1 MDYGKPIL
9 WVRNDRDSH
18 RVVSDQ
24 HGTRFES
31 ASGSAGRVIAGVF
44 FLVLASLPISLSTYL
59 LSGAEE
65 TNASEVPD
73 ECWEDQV
80 EIQVGANPLYCLTIA
95 EVSTIISLEVSEDQH
110 IREEI
115 QDIEDDA
122 TTYVDTYRWE
132 EVDSSVV
139 YGFIWDG
146 IYNCV
151 RFIPEFNLE
160 EDWTVESLHGP
171 FSYPEWCGTDYT
183 DEEERTFEEGAH
195 PFDGVLMYDAYD
207 TYEMTEFLPRVIVAD
222 NKFSYQLLES
232 KAKVVSDRADWLTSD
247 AIPSEMLCCTLPLGL
262 LFLFAADR
270 RRKVFVIDRS
280 SQRITR
286 KRAGPLP
293 SFSTTW
299 SNVDFNSVQL
309 VRSVRIKEHTSGGGE
324 DGPVKHWTTS
334 HPGVNLVLPMEQSIQ
349 TLFFFEDGNDVSV
362 HENVL
367 KDLMNVMGAD
377 LDEHLAHGTML
388 NIAEGDRGAE
398 DRPTLQYLAESNG
411 VSKWDDDTANFIIG
425 WYYESDPHF
434 IEKYPQFEEDPEFML
449 EPHGNRPY
457 KGMYI
462 RPLYEG
468 AGLTSVRS
476 TEDAQRLLD
485 HLLAL
490 RDEETKEKEKET
502 RAGKTTKG
510 GTVDETETSERPAT
524 INKGG
529 PWGYG
534 PIEEEIPPATVP
546 KDDGSTEN
554 APTGSFWSFDEA
566 GEP

>member
-44 FLVLASLPISLSTYL
+44 LLLLASLPISLSIYL

-65 TNASEVPD
+65 TYASEVLD
-73 ECWEDQV
+73 ECWEYQV
-80 EIQVGANPLYCLTIA
+80 EIQVGANPLYCLETLDD
-95 EVSTIISLEVSEDQH
+95 STIISVEVSDDQH

-115 QDIEDDA
+115 QDIEDET

-132 EVDSSVV
+132 EVDSSIVF
-139 YGFIWDG
+139 GFIYDG
-146 IYNCV
+146 TYHCF
-151 RFIPEFNLE
+151 RSIPESNLE
-160 EDWTVESLHGP
+160 EDWTVESLPGLYR
-171 FSYPEWCGTDYT
+171 FSYPLWCGDDYT

-195 PFDGVLMYDAYD
+195 PFDGVWMYDADDPY
-207 TYEMTEFLPRVIVAD
+207 TMTEFLPRVKVED
-222 NKFSYQLLES
+222 NKFTYQLLES
-232 KAKVVSDRADWLTSD
+232 KAKVVSDRADSVTT
-247 AIPSEMLCCTLPLGL
+247 IPFEMLCCSLPLGL
-262 LFLFAADR
+262 VILFAADR

-286 KRAGPLP
+286 KRAGSLP

-309 VRSVRIKEHTSGGGE
+309 VRRVRFREHTSGGGE
-324 DGPVKHWTTS
+324 DGPVRSWTTS
-334 HPGVNLVLPMEQSIQ
+334 HPGVNLVLRMEQTIQ

-367 KDLMNVMGAD
+367 KDLMKVMGAD
-377 LDEHLAHGTML
+377 LEEHADHGVML
-388 NIAEGDRGAE
+388 NIAASFKGPE

-425 WYYESDPHF
+425 WYYESDP
-434 IEKYPQFEEDPEFML
+434 YRPRNNRDPEYML
-449 EPHGNRPY
+449 EPHGDRPY
-457 KGMYI
+457 KEMYI

-468 AGLTSVRS
+468 AGLTTVRS

-490 RDEETKEKEKET
+490 RDEKTQEKENEIHAKKATEG
-502 RAGKTTKG
+502 A
-510 GTVDETETSERPAT
+510 TVYETEPSERPAP
-524 INKGG
+524 IDKGG

-534 PIEEEIPPATVP
+534 PVEEKIPPATVP
-546 KDDGSTEN
+546 EGEKGEEN
-554 APTGSFWSFDEA
+554 APTGSFWTFDDVEK
-566 GEP
+566 P

>member
-1 MDYGKPIL
+1 MDHGEPIL
-9 WVRNDRDSH
+9 WVKNDRDSH

-44 FLVLASLPISLSTYL
+44 LLVLASLPISFSIYL

-65 TNASEVPD
+65 TDLPEVSD
-73 ECWEDQV
+73 ECWGYQV
-80 EIQVGANPLYCLTIA
+80 EIQVGANPPYCLETLGY
-95 EVSTIISLEVSEDQH
+95 STIISLEVSEDQH

-115 QDIEDDA
+115 QDREDDA
-122 TTYVDTYRWE
+122 TTYVNTYRWE
-132 EVDSSVV
+132 EVDSSIV

-160 EDWTVESLHGP
+160 EDWTVASLDGP
-171 FSYPEWCGTDYT
+171 FSYPEWCDTDYI

-195 PFDGVLMYDAYD
+195 PFDGVWMYDAYD
-207 TYEMTEFLPRVIVAD
+207 IESMTEFLPRLKVED
-222 NKFSYQLLES
+222 NKETYEELVS
-232 KAKVVSDRADWLTSD
+232 KALVASNRADSLD
-247 AIPSEMLCCTLPLGL
+247 AGAISSEMLCCSLPLGL
-262 LFLFAADR
+262 VFLFAADR

-286 KRAGPLP
+286 KRAGSWP

-299 SNVDFNSVQL
+299 SRVDFNSVQL

-324 DGPVKHWTTS
+324 DGPTKHWTTS

-349 TLFFFEDGNDVSV
+349 TLFFFEDGNDASV

-367 KDLMNVMGAD
+367 KDLMNVM
-377 LDEHLAHGTML
+377 
-388 NIAEGDRGAE
+388 GAE

-425 WYYESDPHF
+425 WYYESDP
-434 IEKYPQFEEDPEFML
+434 YRPRNYSDPEYML

-457 KGMYI
+457 KEMYI

-468 AGLTSVRS
+468 AGLTTVRS

-485 HLLAL
+485 HVLAL
-490 RDEETKEKEKET
+490 RDEKRQEKENEIHAKKATEG
-502 RAGKTTKG
+502 A
-510 GTVDETETSERPAT
+510 TVDETEPSERTAT
-524 INKGG
+524 INKRG
-529 PWGYG
+529 PLGYG
-534 PIEEEIPPATVP
+534 PIEEETAQSTVS
-546 KDDGSTEN
+546 KDDESTES
-554 APTGSFWSFDEA
+554 APMGSFWSFDEA

>member
-1 MDYGKPIL
+1 MDHGEPIL
-9 WVRNDRDSH
+9 WVKNDRDSH

-44 FLVLASLPISLSTYL
+44 LLVLASLPISFSIYL

-65 TNASEVPD
+65 TDLPEVSD
-73 ECWEDQV
+73 ECWEYQV
-80 EIQVGANPLYCLTIA
+80 EIQVGANPLYCLETLDY
-95 EVSTIISLEVSEDQH
+95 STIISLEVSEDQH

-132 EVDSSVV
+132 EVDSSIV

-151 RFIPEFNLE
+151 RFIPESNLE
-160 EDWTVESLHGP
+160 EDWTVESLPGLYR
-171 FSYPEWCGTDYT
+171 FSYPLWCGDDYT
-183 DEEERTFEEGAH
+183 DEESRTFEEGAH
-195 PFDGVLMYDAYD
+195 PFDGVWMYDADDPY
-207 TYEMTEFLPRVIVAD
+207 TMTEFLPRVKVED

-232 KAKVVSDRADWLTSD
+232 KAKVVSDRADSLDVD
-247 AIPSEMLCCTLPLGL
+247 AIPLGALCCSLPLGL
-262 LFLFAADR
+262 VLLFAADR
-270 RRKVFVIDRS
+270 RRKVFVIDRPN
-280 SQRITR
+280 QRITR
-286 KRAGPLP
+286 KRAGSLP
-293 SFSTTW
+293 SFGTTW
-299 SNVDFNSVQL
+299 SRVDFNSVQL
-309 VRSVRIKEHTSGGGE
+309 VRSVRIKKHTSGGGE

-334 HPGVNLVLPMEQSIQ
+334 HPGVNLVLRMEQSIQ
-349 TLFFFEDGNDVSV
+349 TLFFFEDGDDLSV
-362 HENVL
+362 HQNVL
-367 KDLMNVMGAD
+367 KDLMKLMGAD
-377 LDEHLAHGTML
+377 LEEHADHGVML
-388 NIAEGDRGAE
+388 NIAESVRGAPI
-398 DRPTLQYLAESNG
+398 RPTLRYLAESNG

-425 WYYESDPHF
+425 WYYESDP
-434 IEKYPQFEEDPEFML
+434 YRPRNYSDPEYML

-457 KGMYI
+457 KEMYI

-468 AGLTSVRS
+468 AGLTTVRS

-490 RDEETKEKEKET
+490 RDEKRQEKENEIHAKKATEG
-502 RAGKTTKG
+502 A
-510 GTVDETETSERPAT
+510 TVYETEPSERPAP
-524 INKGG
+524 IDKGG
-529 PWGYG
+529 PWGDG
-534 PIEEEIPPATVP
+534 PIKEEIPPATVP
-546 KDDGSTEN
+546 KDDESKEN

>member
-1 MDYGKPIL
+1 MDHGEPIL
-9 WVRNDRDSH
+9 WVKNKRDSH

-44 FLVLASLPISLSTYL
+44 LLLLASLPISLSIYL

-65 TNASEVPD
+65 TYASEVLD
-73 ECWEDQV
+73 ECWEYQV
-80 EIQVGANPLYCLTIA
+80 EIQVGANPLYCLETLDD
-95 EVSTIISLEVSEDQH
+95 STIISVEVSDDQH

-115 QDIEDDA
+115 QDIEDET

-132 EVDSSVV
+132 EVDSSIVF
-139 YGFIWDG
+139 GFIYDG
-146 IYNCV
+146 TYHCF
-151 RFIPEFNLE
+151 RSIPESNLE
-160 EDWTVESLHGP
+160 EDWTVESLPGLYR
-171 FSYPEWCGTDYT
+171 FSYPLWCGDDYT

-195 PFDGVLMYDAYD
+195 PFDGVWMYDADDPY
-207 TYEMTEFLPRVIVAD
+207 TMTEFLPRVKVED
-222 NKFSYQLLES
+222 NKFTYQLLES
-232 KAKVVSDRADWLTSD
+232 KAKVVSDRADSVTT
-247 AIPSEMLCCTLPLGL
+247 IPFEMLCCSLPLGL
-262 LFLFAADR
+262 VILFAADR

-286 KRAGPLP
+286 KRAGSLP

-309 VRSVRIKEHTSGGGE
+309 VRRVRFREHTSGGGE
-324 DGPVKHWTTS
+324 DGPVRSWTTS
-334 HPGVNLVLPMEQSIQ
+334 HPGVNLVLRMEQSIQ

-367 KDLMNVMGAD
+367 KDLMKVMGAD
-377 LDEHLAHGTML
+377 LEEHADHGVML
-388 NIAEGDRGAE
+388 NIAASFRGPE

-425 WYYESDPHF
+425 WYYESDP
-434 IEKYPQFEEDPEFML
+434 YRPRNNRDPEYML
-449 EPHGNRPY
+449 EPHGDRPY
-457 KGMYI
+457 KEMYI

-468 AGLTSVRS
+468 AGLTTVRS

-490 RDEETKEKEKET
+490 RDEKTQEKENEIHAKKATEG
-502 RAGKTTKG
+502 A
-510 GTVDETETSERPAT
+510 TVYETEPSERPAP
-524 INKGG
+524 IDKGG

-534 PIEEEIPPATVP
+534 PVEEKIPPATVP
-546 KDDGSTEN
+546 EGEKGEEN
-554 APTGSFWSFDEA
+554 APTGSFWTFDDVEK
-566 GEP
+566 P

>member
-1 MDYGKPIL
+1 MDHGEPIL
-9 WVRNDRDSH
+9 WVKNKRDSH

-44 FLVLASLPISLSTYL
+44 LLVLASLPISLSIYL

-65 TNASEVPD
+65 TNASEVSD
-73 ECWEDQV
+73 ECWGYQV
-80 EIQVGANPLYCLTIA
+80 EIQVGANPPYCLETLDD
-95 EVSTIISLEVSEDQH
+95 STIISVEVSDDQH

-115 QDIEDDA
+115 RDIEGDT

-132 EVDSSVV
+132 EVDSSIV
-139 YGFIWDG
+139 YGFISDG
-146 IYNCV
+146 RYNCF

-160 EDWTVESLHGP
+160 ENWTVESLPGLYR
-171 FSYPEWCGTDYT
+171 FSYPLWCGDDYT

-195 PFDGVLMYDAYD
+195 PFDGVWMYDADDPY
-207 TYEMTEFLPRVIVAD
+207 TMTEFLPRVKVED

-232 KAKVVSDRADWLTSD
+232 KAKVVSDRADWLTGD

-286 KRAGPLP
+286 KRAGSMP

-309 VRSVRIKEHTSGGGE
+309 VRRVRFREHTSGGGE
-324 DGPVKHWTTS
+324 DGPVRSWTTS
-334 HPGVNLVLPMEQSIQ
+334 HPGVNLVLRMEQSIQ

-367 KDLMNVMGAD
+367 KDLMKVMGAD
-377 LDEHLAHGTML
+377 LEEHADHGVML
-388 NIAEGDRGAE
+388 NIAASFRDPE

-425 WYYESDPHF
+425 WYYESDP
-434 IEKYPQFEEDPEFML
+434 YRPRNYRDPEYML
-449 EPHGNRPY
+449 EPHGDRPY
-457 KGMYI
+457 KEMYI
-462 RPLYEG
+462 RSLYEG
-468 AGLTSVRS
+468 AGLTTVRS

-490 RDEETKEKEKET
+490 RDEKTQEKENEIHAKKATEG
-502 RAGKTTKG
+502 A
-510 GTVDETETSERPAT
+510 TVYETEPSERPAP
-524 INKGG
+524 IDKGG
-529 PWGYG
+529 RWGYV
-534 PIEEEIPPATVP
+534 PDEEEIPPATVP
-546 KDDGSTEN
+546 EGEKSEEN
-554 APTGSFWSFDEA
+554 APTGSFWTFDDSQN
-566 GEP
+566 P

>member
-44 FLVLASLPISLSTYL
+44 FLVLASLPISFSIYL

-65 TNASEVPD
+65 TNAPEVLD
-73 ECWEDQV
+73 ECWGYQV
-80 EIQVGANPLYCLTIA
+80 EIQVGANPPYCLETLGN
-95 EVSTIISLEVSEDQH
+95 STIISLEVSEDQH

-115 QDIEDDA
+115 QDRERNVPH
-122 TTYVDTYRWE
+122 VDTYRWE
-132 EVDSSVV
+132 EVDSSIV
-139 YGFIWDG
+139 YGFISDG
-146 IYNCV
+146 LYNCF

-160 EDWTVESLHGP
+160 EDWTVDGLHGL

-195 PFDGVLMYDAYD
+195 PFDGVWMYDAHE
-207 TYEMTEFLPRVIVAD
+207 TYSMTEFIERWKVED
-222 NKFSYQLLES
+222 NKLSYQLLES
-232 KAKVVSDRADWLTSD
+232 KAKVVSDRADRHTGD
-247 AIPSEMLCCTLPLGL
+247 AIPSEMLCCSLPLGL

-286 KRAGPLP
+286 KRAGSLP

-299 SNVDFNSVQL
+299 SHVDFNSVQL

-324 DGPVKHWTTS
+324 DGPVRHWTTS

-377 LDEHLAHGTML
+377 LDEHL
-388 NIAEGDRGAE
+388 
-398 DRPTLQYLAESNG
+398 
-411 VSKWDDDTANFIIG
+411 
-425 WYYESDPHF
+425 
-434 IEKYPQFEEDPEFML
+434 
-449 EPHGNRPY
+449 
-457 KGMYI
+457 
-462 RPLYEG
+462 
-468 AGLTSVRS
+468 
-476 TEDAQRLLD
+476 
-485 HLLAL
+485 LAL
-490 RDEETKEKEKET
+490 RDEERQEQEKET

-510 GTVDETETSERPAT
+510 ATVDETEPSERLAT

-546 KDDGSTEN
+546 KDDESTEN

>member
-1 MDYGKPIL
+1 MSMDHGEPIL
-9 WVRNDRDSH
+9 WVKNDRDSH

-44 FLVLASLPISLSTYL
+44 LLVLASLPISFSIYL

-65 TNASEVPD
+65 TDLPEVSD
-73 ECWEDQV
+73 ECWGYQV
-80 EIQVGANPLYCLTIA
+80 EIQVGANPLYCLETLDY
-95 EVSTIISLEVSEDQH
+95 STIISLEVSEDQH
-110 IREEI
+110 IRQEI

-132 EVDSSVV
+132 EVDSSIV

-160 EDWTVESLHGP
+160 EDWTVASLDGP
-171 FSYPEWCGTDYT
+171 FSYPEWCDTDYI

-195 PFDGVLMYDAYD
+195 PFDGVWMYDAYD
-207 TYEMTEFLPRVIVAD
+207 IESMTEFLPRLKVED
-222 NKFSYQLLES
+222 NKETYEELVS
-232 KAKVVSDRADWLTSD
+232 KALVASNRADSLDGGAT
-247 AIPSEMLCCTLPLGL
+247 PSGMLCCSLPLGL
-262 LFLFAADR
+262 VILFAADR
-270 RRKVFVIDRS
+270 RRKVFVIDRPN
-280 SQRITR
+280 QRISR
-286 KRAGPLP
+286 KRAGSLP
-293 SFSTTW
+293 SFGTTW
-299 SNVDFNSVQL
+299 SRVDFNSVQL

-324 DGPVKHWTTS
+324 DGPTKHWTTS

-349 TLFFFEDGNDVSV
+349 TLFFFEDGDDLSV
-362 HENVL
+362 HQNVL
-367 KDLMNVMGAD
+367 KDLMNVM
-377 LDEHLAHGTML
+377 
-388 NIAEGDRGAE
+388 GAE

-425 WYYESDPHF
+425 WYYESDP
-434 IEKYPQFEEDPEFML
+434 YRPRNYSDPEYML

-457 KGMYI
+457 KEMYI

-468 AGLTSVRS
+468 AGLTTVRS

-485 HLLAL
+485 HVLAL
-490 RDEETKEKEKET
+490 RDEKRQEKENEIHAKKATEG
-502 RAGKTTKG
+502 A
-510 GTVDETETSERPAT
+510 TVDETEPSERTAT
-524 INKGG
+524 INKRG
-529 PWGYG
+529 PLGYG
-534 PIEEEIPPATVP
+534 PIEEETAQSTVS
-546 KDDGSTEN
+546 KDDESTES
-554 APTGSFWSFDEA
+554 APMGSFWSFDEA

>member
-1 MDYGKPIL
+1 MDHGEPIL
-9 WVRNDRDSH
+9 WVKNKRDSH

-44 FLVLASLPISLSTYL
+44 LLLLASLPISLSIYL

-65 TNASEVPD
+65 TYASEVLD
-73 ECWEDQV
+73 ECWEYQV
-80 EIQVGANPLYCLTIA
+80 EIQVGANPLYCLETLDD
-95 EVSTIISLEVSEDQH
+95 STIISVEVSDDQH

-115 QDIEDDA
+115 QDIEDET

-132 EVDSSVV
+132 EVDSSIVF
-139 YGFIWDG
+139 GFIYDG
-146 IYNCV
+146 TYHCF
-151 RFIPEFNLE
+151 RSIPESNLE
-160 EDWTVESLHGP
+160 EDWTVESLPGLYR
-171 FSYPEWCGTDYT
+171 FSYPLWCGDDYT

-195 PFDGVLMYDAYD
+195 PFDGVWMYDADDPY
-207 TYEMTEFLPRVIVAD
+207 TMTEFLPRVKVED
-222 NKFSYQLLES
+222 NKFTYQLLES
-232 KAKVVSDRADWLTSD
+232 KAKVVSDRADSVTT
-247 AIPSEMLCCTLPLGL
+247 IPFEMLCCSLPLGL
-262 LFLFAADR
+262 VILFAADR

-286 KRAGPLP
+286 KRAGSLP

-299 SNVDFNSVQL
+299 SNVDFSSVQL
-309 VRSVRIKEHTSGGGE
+309 VRRVRFREHTSGGGE
-324 DGPVKHWTTS
+324 DGPVRSWTTS
-334 HPGVNLVLPMEQSIQ
+334 HPGVNLVLRMEQTIQ

-367 KDLMNVMGAD
+367 KDLMKVMGAD
-377 LDEHLAHGTML
+377 LEEHADHGVML
-388 NIAEGDRGAE
+388 NIAASFKGPE

-425 WYYESDPHF
+425 WYYESDP
-434 IEKYPQFEEDPEFML
+434 YRPRNNRDPEYML
-449 EPHGNRPY
+449 EPHGDRPY
-457 KGMYI
+457 KEMYI

-468 AGLTSVRS
+468 AGLTTVRS

-490 RDEETKEKEKET
+490 RDEKTQEKENEIHAKKATEG
-502 RAGKTTKG
+502 A
-510 GTVDETETSERPAT
+510 TVYETEPSERPAP
-524 INKGG
+524 IDKGG

-534 PIEEEIPPATVP
+534 PVEEKLPPATVP
-546 KDDGSTEN
+546 EGEKGEEN
-554 APTGSFWSFDEA
+554 APTGSFWTFDDVEK
-566 GEP
+566 P

>member
-1 MDYGKPIL
+1 MGFGEPIL
-9 WVRNDRDSH
+9 WVKNKRDSH

-44 FLVLASLPISLSTYL
+44 LLVLASLPISLSIYL

-65 TNASEVPD
+65 THSPEVSD
-73 ECWEDQV
+73 ECWEYQV
-80 EIQVGANPLYCLTIA
+80 EIQVGANPLYCLETLDY
-95 EVSTIISLEVSEDQH
+95 STIISLEVSEDQH

-132 EVDSSVV
+132 EVDSSIV

-146 IYNCV
+146 RYNCV

-160 EDWTVESLHGP
+160 EDWTVESLPGLYR
-171 FSYPEWCGTDYT
+171 FSYPEWCGDDYT

-195 PFDGVLMYDAYD
+195 PFDGAWMYDADDPY
-207 TYEMTEFLPRVIVAD
+207 TMKEFLPRVKVED

-232 KAKVVSDRADWLTSD
+232 KAKVVSDRADSLDVD
-247 AIPSEMLCCTLPLGL
+247 AIPLGALCCSLPLGL
-262 LFLFAADR
+262 VLLFAADR
-270 RRKVFVIDRS
+270 RRKVFVIDRPN
-280 SQRITR
+280 QRITR
-286 KRAGPLP
+286 KRAGSLP
-293 SFSTTW
+293 SFGTTW
-299 SNVDFNSVQL
+299 SRVDFNSVQL
-309 VRSVRIKEHTSGGGE
+309 VRSVRIKKHTSGGGE

-334 HPGVNLVLPMEQSIQ
+334 HPGVNLVLRMEQSIQ
-349 TLFFFEDGNDVSV
+349 TLFFFEDGDDLSV
-362 HENVL
+362 HQNVL
-367 KDLMNVMGAD
+367 KDLMNVMD
-377 LDEHLAHGTML
+377 
-388 NIAEGDRGAE
+388 E

-425 WYYESDPHF
+425 WYYESDP
-434 IEKYPQFEEDPEFML
+434 YRPRNYSDPEYML

-457 KGMYI
+457 KEMYI

-468 AGLTSVRS
+468 AGLTTVRS

-490 RDEETKEKEKET
+490 RDEKRQEKENEIHAKKATEG
-502 RAGKTTKG
+502 A
-510 GTVDETETSERPAT
+510 TVYETEPSERPAP
-524 INKGG
+524 IDKGG
-529 PWGYG
+529 AGG
-534 PIEEEIPPATVP
+534 FPIVEDDKPAAEKFEVGQ
-546 KDDGSTEN
+546 DASD

-566 GEP
+566 EEP